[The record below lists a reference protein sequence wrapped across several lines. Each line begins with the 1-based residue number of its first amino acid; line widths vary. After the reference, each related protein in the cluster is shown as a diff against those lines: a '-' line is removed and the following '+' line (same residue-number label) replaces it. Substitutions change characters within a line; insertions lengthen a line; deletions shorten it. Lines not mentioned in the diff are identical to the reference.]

1 VGGRA
6 GVLAYVCVRALS
18 LFWRVHAKRC
28 GGRSGKNI
36 FAGREKNLLAY
47 VDNGQAGR
55 YLVNIGSHDEGHGPK
70 KGFNMQAELS
80 DKARAFLAENP
91 TLVGRVLGF
100 KIYEHPT
107 RGDESLLYL
116 ITQEGNLKRLSYY
129 ELPSAEELAL
139 ELSSR
144 VVRDG
149 EW

>member
-1 VGGRA
+1 
-6 GVLAYVCVRALS
+6 
-18 LFWRVHAKRC
+18 
-28 GGRSGKNI
+28 
-36 FAGREKNLLAY
+36 
-47 VDNGQAGR
+47 
-55 YLVNIGSHDEGHGPK
+55 
-70 KGFNMQAELS
+70 MQAELS